1 VSFSRPLII
10 ALLCSVP
17 TVAFAQQA
25 EAPPPQAQAPGAL
38 GDQPIGVQPETQEDA
53 EAAADAEAHDLENE
67 IVVTGQRPRGS
78 VLGDIP
84 PEISLS
90 PAEIR
95 SYGAS
100 NVNEL
105 LEALAPQTG
114 SGRGRGEGRPVV
126 LVNGRRISSF
136 SEVRDIPPEAIARV
150 DILPEEVALRYGYR
164 ADQRVVNLVLRR
176 RFDATTV
183 ELEGGMATA
192 GGRGVAE
199 VDLDYLQIAGP
210 TRTQFG
216 IEYQNQSALL
226 ESERDII
233 QAIELSDSD
242 IGDFRSLLGENES
255 IQVNGTHSRNV
266 LGNVGATVD
275 ARFTHSRSDSL
286 LGLPSNDPD
295 SRTPLTRSGE
305 TWNNHVGLGL
315 NGDIAP
321 WRWNFTANYDRV
333 ENDSETERRAGAAPD
348 VAESINQ
355 SADAQLVL
363 NGPLLTLP
371 AGRVNST
378 VRLGGEL
385 RSFDSGSTRGGI
397 FQETSLSRER
407 LDGQASFDIPIT
419 SRRNGFLD
427 AIGDLSLNV
436 NLGAEELSD
445 FGTLTRIGYGFNWRP
460 TGTLSLIGSVT
471 HEEGAPSIT
480 QLGNPVIATPNV
492 RVFDFVR
499 GESVDI
505 TRIDGGNPNL
515 EADSRR
521 VINLGVNWRPLD
533 GNPDLSFRA
542 NYVDSV
548 IDNPIS
554 DFPAATAEVEAAFPE
569 RFVRDSDG
577 RLVSLDTRPINF
589 ARAERREVRWGV
601 DFSMPWGPEPRRR
614 QGPFGGARGEGRGGE
629 GGEQAGEGARGP
641 RGQGGRG
648 GFGGGGRGF
657 GGGGFGGGGQGR
669 IQLGLFHTWRLE
681 DRVFVNDNGPVFDFL
696 GGSAAGSGGGTP
708 QHQVQLRASLFR
720 NGFGGFLST
729 DWQSGTTVRG
739 GRDGDLE
746 FSPRTTVNLR
756 LFANLSQQRQLVREI
771 PFLRGTR
778 VTLSID
784 NLFDAHPE
792 VRDAFGDTP
801 ISYQPDLLDPVGRS
815 VRISLRKQF
824 F

>member
-1 VSFSRPLII
+1 MSVSRPLIA

-17 TVAFAQQA
+17 TAAFAQEA
-25 EAPPPQAQAPGAL
+25 ETPAPAPEEI
-38 GDQPIGVQPETQEDA
+38 PV
-53 EAAADAEAHDLENE
+53 EAAADVQPDAQEEDLVFEEESENE

-84 PEISLS
+84 AEVTLN

-114 SGRGRGEGRPVV
+114 SGRGRGGGRPVV

-136 SEVRDIPPEAIARV
+136 SEVRDIPPEAISRV
-150 DILPEEVALRYGYR
+150 EIFPEEVALRYGYR

-183 ELEGGMATA
+183 ELEGGVATA

-199 VDLDYLQIAGP
+199 VDVDYLQIAGP

-216 IEYQNQSALL
+216 IEYQNQAALL

-233 QAIELSDSD
+233 QAIELSDVD

-266 LGNVGATVD
+266 FGNVAATFD

-286 LGLPSNDPD
+286 LGLPSNDPG
-295 SRTPLTRSGE
+295 SRTPLTRQGE

-333 ENDSETERRAGAAPD
+333 ENDSETERLAGVAPD
-348 VAESINQ
+348 VAESVNQ

-363 NGPLLTLP
+363 NGPVVSLP
-371 AGRVNST
+371 AGRVNAS

-385 RSFDSGSTRGGI
+385 RSFDSQSTRAGI

-419 SRRNGFLD
+419 SRRNAFLD
-427 AIGDLSLNV
+427 AIGDLSVNV
-436 NLGAEELSD
+436 NVGAEELSD
-445 FGTLTRIGYGFNWRP
+445 FGTLTTLGYGFNWRP
-460 TGTLSLIGSVT
+460 TGTLSFIGSVT

-515 EADSRR
+515 NADSRR
-521 VINLGVNWRPLD
+521 VINLGVNWRPLQ

-554 DFPAATAEVEAAFPE
+554 EFPAATAEVEAVFPE
-569 RFVRDSDG
+569 RFVRDADG
-577 RLVSLDTRPINF
+577 RLISLDTRPINF
-589 ARAERREVRWGV
+589 ARAERREIRWGV
-601 DFSMPWGPEPRRR
+601 DFSTPWGPQPQRG
-614 QGPFGGARGEGRGGE
+614 QGPFGGARGEGRQGGGE
-629 GGEQAGEGARGP
+629 GGQQAGQGP
-641 RGQGGRG
+641 RGPGGGRG
-648 GFGGGGRGF
+648 GFGGGGGF
-657 GGGGFGGGGQGR
+657 GRGGGQGR

-681 DRVFVNDNGPVFDFL
+681 DRVFVNDNGPVFDYL

-708 QHQVQLRASLFR
+708 EHQVQARASLFR
-720 NGFGGFLST
+720 NGFGGFVSA

-756 LFANLSQQRQLVREI
+756 LFANLGQMRGLVRDV
-771 PFLRGTR
+771 PFIRGTR

-792 VRDAFGDTP
+792 VRDAFGDVP

>member
-1 VSFSRPLII
+1 MSFSRPLIA

-17 TVAFAQQA
+17 TAARAQ
-25 EAPPPQAQAPGAL
+25 ETGAPAPA
-38 GDQPIGVQPETQEDA
+38 PEEVPA
-53 EAAADAEAHDLENE
+53 EAAAAAQPQAQDEADPVVEEDNE

-84 PEISLS
+84 AEVTLS

-105 LEALAPQTG
+105 LDALAPQTG
-114 SGRGRGEGRPVV
+114 SGRGRGGGRPVV

-136 SEVRDIPPEAIARV
+136 SEVRDIPPEAISRV
-150 DILPEEVALRYGYR
+150 EIFPEEVALRYGYR

-176 RFDATTV
+176 RFNATTV

-216 IEYQNQSALL
+216 IEYQDQAALL

-233 QAIELSDSD
+233 QAIELNDVD
-242 IGDFRSLLGENES
+242 IGDFRTLLGENES
-255 IQVNGTHSRNV
+255 IQVNGTHSRNIF
-266 LGNVGATVD
+266 GNIAATVD

-295 SRTPLTRSGE
+295 SRRPLTRNGE

-333 ENDSETERRAGAAPD
+333 ENDSETERLAGVAPD
-348 VAESINQ
+348 VAESVNQ

-363 NGPLLTLP
+363 NGPVVTLP
-371 AGRVNST
+371 AGRVNAS

-385 RSFDSGSTRGGI
+385 RSFDSQSTRAGN

-419 SRRNGFLD
+419 SRRNAFLD

-445 FGTLTRIGYGFNWRP
+445 FGTLTTLGYGFNWRP
-460 TGTLSLIGSVT
+460 TGTLSFIGSVT

-515 EADSRR
+515 NADSRR
-521 VINLGVNWRPLD
+521 VVNLGVNWRPMQ

-554 DFPAATAEVEAAFPE
+554 EFPAATAEVEAVFPE
-569 RFVRDSDG
+569 RFVRDADG
-577 RLVSLDTRPINF
+577 RLLSLDTRPINF
-589 ARAERREVRWGV
+589 ARAERREIRWGV
-601 DFSMPWGPEPRRR
+601 DFSTPWGPQPQRG
-614 QGPFGGARGEGRGGE
+614 QGPFGGGARGEGRQGGE
-629 GGEQAGEGARGP
+629 GGQQAGQGPRGP
-641 RGQGGRG
+641 RGPGGGGGGGG

-657 GGGGFGGGGQGR
+657 GGGGGQGR

-681 DRVFVNDNGPVFDFL
+681 DKVFVNDNGPVFDYL

-708 QHQVQLRASLFR
+708 EHQVQLRASLFR

-756 LFANLSQQRQLVREI
+756 LFANLGQMRGLVRDVPI
-771 PFLRGTR
+771 LRGTR
-778 VTLSID
+778 VTLSVD
-784 NLFDAHPE
+784 NLFDSHPQ

>member
-1 VSFSRPLII
+1 MPFSRPLIA

-17 TVAFAQQA
+17 TAAFAQEA
-25 EAPPPQAQAPGAL
+25 EAPTPAPEESPAEMAA
-38 GDQPIGVQPETQEDA
+38 DVQPEAQDED
-53 EAAADAEAHDLENE
+53 DLVFEEDSE

-84 PEISLS
+84 AEVTLS

-100 NVNEL
+100 SVNEL
-105 LEALAPQTG
+105 LEALAPQTA
-114 SGRGRGEGRPVV
+114 SGRGRGGGRPVV

-136 SEVRDIPPEAIARV
+136 SEVRDIPPEAISRV
-150 DILPEEVALRYGYR
+150 EIFPEEVALRYGYR

-183 ELEGGMATA
+183 ELEGGVATA
-192 GGRGVAE
+192 GGRAIGE
-199 VDLDYLQIAGP
+199 VDVDYLEIAGP

-233 QAIELSDSD
+233 QTIEGGD
-242 IGDFRSLLGENES
+242 IDLGDFRTLVGANES
-255 IQVNGTHSRNV
+255 IQLNGTHSRNV
-266 LGNVGATVD
+266 FGNVAATVD

-295 SRTPLTRSGE
+295 SRTPLTRQGE

-333 ENDSETERRAGAAPD
+333 ENDSETERLAGVAPD
-348 VAESINQ
+348 VAESVNQ

-363 NGPLLTLP
+363 NGPVVSLP
-371 AGRVNST
+371 AGRVNAS

-385 RSFDSGSTRGGI
+385 RTFDSQSTRGGI

-407 LDGQASFDIPIT
+407 LDGQASFDIPIA
-419 SRRNGFLD
+419 SRRNAVLD
-427 AIGDLSLNV
+427 AIGDLSVNV
-436 NLGAEELSD
+436 NVGAEELSD
-445 FGTLTRIGYGFNWRP
+445 FGTLTTLGYGFNWRP
-460 TGTLSLIGSVT
+460 TGNLSFIGSVT

-515 EADSRR
+515 SADSRR
-521 VINLGVNWRPLD
+521 VINLGVNWRPLQ
-533 GNPDLSFRA
+533 GNPNLSLRA

-554 DFPAATAEVEAAFPE
+554 DFPAATAEVEAVFPE
-569 RFVRDSDG
+569 RFVRDADG

-589 ARAERREVRWGV
+589 ARAERREIRWGV
-601 DFSMPWGPEPRRR
+601 DFSTPWGPQPQRR
-614 QGPFGGARGEGRGGE
+614 QGPFGGARGEGRQGGE
-629 GGEQAGEGARGP
+629 GGQQAGQGP
-641 RGQGGRG
+641 RGPGGGGGGRG
-648 GFGGGGRGF
+648 GFGGGGF
-657 GGGGFGGGGQGR
+657 GRGGGQGR
-669 IQLGLFHTWRLE
+669 IQLGLFHTWRLQ
-681 DRVFVNDNGPVFDFL
+681 DRVFVNEDGPVFDFL
-696 GGSAAGSGGGTP
+696 GGSAAGSGGGRP
-708 QHQVQLRASLFR
+708 EHEVQLRANVFR
-720 NGFGGFLST
+720 NGFGGFASVN
-729 DWQSGTTVRG
+729 WQSGTTVRG
-739 GRDGDLE
+739 ADDDDDLF

-756 LFANLSQQRQLVREI
+756 LFANLGQMRGLVRDV

-778 VTLSID
+778 VTLSVD
-784 NLFDAHPE
+784 NLFDSRPE

>member
-1 VSFSRPLII
+1 MSFSRPLIA

-17 TVAFAQQA
+17 TAAFAQ
-25 EAPPPQAQAPGAL
+25 EAAAPA
-38 GDQPIGVQPETQEDA
+38 PVPEEIPA
-53 EAAADAEAHDLENE
+53 EAAAAQPEAEDETDLVFEEDSENE

-84 PEISLS
+84 AEVTLN

-105 LEALAPQTG
+105 LDALAPQTG
-114 SGRGRGEGRPVV
+114 SGRGRGGGRPVV

-150 DILPEEVALRYGYR
+150 EIFPEEVALRYGYR

-199 VDLDYLQIAGP
+199 ADLDYLQIAGP
-210 TRTQFG
+210 TRTQLG
-216 IEYQNQSALL
+216 IEYQSQAALL

-233 QAIELSDSD
+233 QAIEGNATDL
-242 IGDFRSLLGENES
+242 GDFRTLLGESES
-255 IQVNGTHSRNV
+255 IQLNGTHSRN
-266 LGNVGATVD
+266 LFGNAAATVD

-295 SRTPLTRSGE
+295 SRTPLTRQGE
-305 TWNNHVGLGL
+305 TWNNHLGLGL

-333 ENDSETERRAGAAPD
+333 ENDSETERLAGAAPD
-348 VAESINQ
+348 VAESVNQ

-363 NGPLLTLP
+363 NGPVVSLP
-371 AGRVNST
+371 AGRVNASI
-378 VRLGGEL
+378 RLGGEL
-385 RSFDSGSTRGGI
+385 RTFDSQSTRAGT

-407 LDGQASFDIPIT
+407 LDGQASFDIPIA
-419 SRRNGFLD
+419 SRRAEVLD
-427 AIGDLSLNV
+427 AIGDLSVNV
-436 NLGAEELSD
+436 NVGAEELSD
-445 FGTLTRIGYGFNWRP
+445 FGTLTTLGYGFNWRP

-480 QLGNPVIATPNV
+480 QLGDPVIATPNS

-515 EADSRR
+515 NADSRR
-521 VINLGVNWRPLD
+521 VINLGVNWRPLQ

-554 DFPAATAEVEAAFPE
+554 EFPAATAEVEAAFPE
-569 RFVRDSDG
+569 RFVRDADG
-577 RLVSLDTRPINF
+577 RLISLDTRPINF

-601 DFSMPWGPEPRRR
+601 DFSTPWGPQPQRR
-614 QGPFGGARGEGRGGE
+614 QGPFGGGARGEGRQGGE
-629 GGEQAGEGARGP
+629 GGERAGRGP
-641 RGQGGRG
+641 RGPGGGGRG
-648 GFGGGGRGF
+648 GFGGGGRF
-657 GGGGFGGGGQGR
+657 GGGGGQGP
-669 IQLGLFHTWRLE
+669 IQLGLFLTW
-681 DRVFVNDNGPVFDFL
+681 
-696 GGSAAGSGGGTP
+696 
-708 QHQVQLRASLFR
+708 
-720 NGFGGFLST
+720 
-729 DWQSGTTVRG
+729 
-739 GRDGDLE
+739 
-746 FSPRTTVNLR
+746 
-756 LFANLSQQRQLVREI
+756 
-771 PFLRGTR
+771 
-778 VTLSID
+778 
-784 NLFDAHPE
+784 
-792 VRDAFGDTP
+792 
-801 ISYQPDLLDPVGRS
+801 LL
-815 VRISLRKQF
+815 
-824 F
+824 